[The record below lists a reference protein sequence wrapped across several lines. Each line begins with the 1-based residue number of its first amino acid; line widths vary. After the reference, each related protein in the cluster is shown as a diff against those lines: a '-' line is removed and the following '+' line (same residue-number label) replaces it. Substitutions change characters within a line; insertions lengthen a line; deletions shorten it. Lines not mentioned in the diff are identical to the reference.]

1 MCDMVSQHILGGV
14 LLTSATVGIH
24 GAGTLLVL
32 WTLFRVRIHAVRH
45 FGFVHNSILLMSVV
59 VALMAVHVVE
69 VVCWAG
75 FYSRPKCF
83 SDFNTSL
90 YYSLVSYTTVGYG
103 DVVLRDPG
111 WRLLGGVEAL
121 TGSLM
126 MCWSTVLLVLVLT
139 KIYTRHVD
147 DWENKDL
154 LARERIHN
162 PGPWW

>member
-1 MCDMVSQHILGGV
+1 MCDMVSQHILGGL
-14 LLTSATVGIH
+14 LLTTATVGIH

-45 FGFVHNSILLMSVV
+45 FGFVHNSILLVSVV

-75 FYSRPKCF
+75 FYSQRKCF

-90 YYSLVSYTTVGYG
+90 YYSLISYTTVGYG
-103 DVVLRDPG
+103 DVVVRDPG

-126 MCWSTVLLVLVLT
+126 MCWSTVILIQVLT
-139 KIYTRHVD
+139 WIYTRHVAV
-147 DWENKDL
+147 WEKEEL
-154 LARERIHN
+154 LGHARMSR
-162 PGPWW
+162 PGIRQ

>member
-1 MCDMVSQHILGGV
+1 MVSEHIIASV
-14 LLTSATVGIH
+14 LLTAATVGIH

-32 WTLFRVRIHAVRH
+32 WTLFRTRMHAERH
-45 FGFVHNSILLMSVV
+45 FGFVHNSILLMLVV

-75 FYSRPKCF
+75 FYSRQKCF

-90 YYSLVSYTTVGYG
+90 YYSLVSYSTVGYG

-147 DWENKDL
+147 HWQEEEL
-154 LARERIHN
+154 LARERIHR
-162 PGPWW
+162 PCPLR

>member
-1 MCDMVSQHILGGV
+1 MVSEHIIASV
-14 LLTSATVGIH
+14 LLTAATVGIH

-32 WTLFRVRIHAVRH
+32 WTLFRTRMHAERH
-45 FGFVHNSILLMSVV
+45 FGFVHNSILLMLVV

-75 FYSRPKCF
+75 FYSRQKCF

-90 YYSLVSYTTVGYG
+90 YYSLVSYSTVGYG

-147 DWENKDL
+147 N
-154 LARERIHN
+154 
-162 PGPWW
+162 

>member
-1 MCDMVSQHILGGV
+1 V
-14 LLTSATVGIH
+14 LLTAGTVGIH

-32 WTLFRVRIHAVRH
+32 WTLFRVRTHAVRQ

-75 FYSRPKCF
+75 FYSQQKCF

-90 YYSLVSYTTVGYG
+90 YYSLVSYATVGYG

-139 KIYTRHVD
+139 KIYTRHVG
-147 DWENKDL
+147 DWEEEEL
-154 LARERIHN
+154 LARERIHDRA
-162 PGPWW
+162 PRR